1 MTTRQFDKLLAL
13 LKELFQLDR
22 PDLDF
27 GFYRI
32 MHAKSV
38 EITKFLEQDL
48 LLQVQDVLSQY
59 ESTDNASKL
68 DTLESEIYDH
78 LYGFFRRYYSEGDFI
93 SKRVYKPGVYAIP
106 YEGEEV
112 KLHWANADQYYIKT
126 SEHLRDYA
134 FQLRPGESDPMRVRF
149 QLVDA
154 MEGEH
159 GNVKEA
165 AAKKRVFV
173 LRHQNFISE
182 EKGEHGKELV
192 FRFEYRPATVADWPE
207 DQRNGK
213 PRPPDQQDLLAQAEE
228 HLQQLEGN
236 QFSQWLQALVQHH
249 VGTDGNRTKYSRFR
263 LHLNRFAARQTFDY
277 FIHKDLGGFLRRELD
292 FYIKNE
298 VMHLD
303 DVEHS
308 AATGVERYLSKIK
321 VIRRIGTEI
330 IDFLAQLEDF
340 QKTLWLKKKF
350 VVETSY
356 LVRLACVPE
365 DFHEE
370 IAANMDQRNEW
381 LALFGTAGL
390 QGDLPTTGLVVDTR
404 HFDSDFTNRLLDALS
419 DDGVDGCLDGVLVQ
433 SDNYQALS
441 MMTARYRSQI
451 DCVYIDPPYNTGD
464 SEISYKNGYLR
475 SSWLSLMANRLELLH
490 GLLAEDS
497 VLYVAIDDFEMVH
510 LAKLIDINMPGLRRE
525 MIIVN
530 HHPQGGKSKT
540 LSYTHEYML
549 ACLPV
554 SSNRTLAR
562 KIVDPEAE
570 QRPFKRAGTAE
581 SNFRLGRPN
590 SFYAILVH
598 PVSRKVVGLEKP
610 PKGSGYP
617 TDKTAEGLDRIYPI
631 GRKGEE
637 RVWRRTYESC
647 RKLVEQSQLECS
659 PGGAVYQVIEAK
671 DRRAA
676 LSSNWV
682 DKRYNAG
689 THGANLLRN
698 IMGIQNAFP
707 YPKSVHTVAD
717 AISVANFGHDACVL
731 DCFAGSGTTAH
742 AVINLNREDGGCR
755 RFILVEMGDYF
766 DTVLVSRIKR
776 IIFSPEW
783 KDGRPRRILTA
794 EEEERSPRVVKVL
807 RLESYEDT
815 INNLVDGR
823 RTDAQQATLNLYQHE
838 DAEGNDGPYL
848 LKYMLDVETR
858 GNPSLLNVAAF
869 VDPTAYR
876 LRVKRPGSDE
886 SREVNVDL
894 LETFNWLIGLTVSR
908 ITAPRTYEADTE
920 RDQEGRLRLAG
931 TLKEQADG
939 RWWFRMVTGTL
950 PDGRSVLVIWRK
962 RTGGESPEGIERDN
976 LILDEWC
983 KLQFQKTG
991 GGGDFDVLYVNGSN
1005 NIENLKSPSD
1015 TWAVRLIEDDFHRL
1029 MWEQ

>member
-1 MTTRQFDKLLAL
+1 MSDPTTTPQFDKLVTL

-22 PDLDF
+22 SDLDF
-27 GFYRI
+27 GVYRI
-32 MHAKSV
+32 MHAKSA

-48 LLQVQDVLSQY
+48 LPQVRDVLSRY
-59 ESTDNASKL
+59 ESADRATTQEDLADAL
-68 DTLESEIYDH
+68 RTLESEVYDH

-93 SKRVYKPGVYAIP
+93 SERVYKLGVYAIP

-126 SEHLRDYA
+126 SEYLRDYA
-134 FQLRPGESDPMRVRF
+134 FRLRPEESDPMPVRF

-154 MEGEH
+154 TQGEH
-159 GNVKEA
+159 GDIKET

-173 LRHQNFISE
+173 LRDQDFISE
-182 EKGEHGKELV
+182 EQGQHGKELV
-192 FRFEYRPATVADWPE
+192 FRFEYRPATVEDWPDE
-207 DQRNGK
+207 QREG
-213 PRPPDQQDLLAQAEE
+213 RPGPPAQRDLLAQAEAR
-228 HLQQLEGN
+228 LQRLAGS
-236 QFSQWLQALVQHH
+236 QFSRWRQALVQPH
-249 VGTDGNRTKYSRFR
+249 VAADGTSAEYSRFR
-263 LHLNRFAARQTFDY
+263 LHLNRYTARHTFDY

-303 DVEHS
+303 DVES
-308 AATGVERYLSKIK
+308 EAAPGVERYLSKIK

-330 IDFLAQLEDF
+330 IGFLAQLEDF

-350 VVETSY
+350 VIETSY
-356 LVRLACVPE
+356 LVRLACVPD

-370 IAANMDQRNEW
+370 ITANTAQCNEW
-381 LALFGTAGL
+381 MELFGTDGP
-390 QGDLPTTGLVVDTR
+390 QGDLSTRSSNPGLVVDTR
-404 HFDSDFTNRLLDALS
+404 YFDSDFTNRLLEALS

-441 MMTARYRSQI
+441 LMTARYRSQI

-464 SEISYKNGYLR
+464 SEIFYKNGYLR

-490 GLLAEDS
+490 GVLAEDP

-510 LAKLIDINMPGLRRE
+510 LAKLIDVAMPNLRRE

-549 ACLPV
+549 TCLPM

-570 QRPFKRAGTAE
+570 RRPFKRAGTAE
-581 SNFRLGRPN
+581 SNFRHGRPN

-610 PKGSGYP
+610 PTDSGYP
-617 TDKTAEGLDRIYPI
+617 TDKTAEGFDRIYPI
-631 GRKGEE
+631 GTKGEE
-637 RVWRRTYESC
+637 RVWRRAYESC
-647 RKLVEQSQLECS
+647 RELVEQSQLECS
-659 PGGAVYQVIEAK
+659 PKGAVYHVIEAK

-676 LSSNWV
+676 LTSNWV
-682 DKRYNAG
+682 GKRYNAG
-689 THGANLLRN
+689 TYGANLLRD
-698 IMGIQNAFP
+698 IMGVQNAFP

-717 AISVANFGHDACVL
+717 AISVANFGNDACVL
-731 DCFAGSGTTAH
+731 DFFAGSGTTAH

-776 IIFSPEW
+776 IVFCPEW
-783 KDGRPRRILTA
+783 KDGQPRRTLTS
-794 EEEERSPRVVKVL
+794 EEEERSPRVIKML
-807 RLESYEDT
+807 RLESYEDA
-815 INNLVDGR
+815 INNLVDRR
-823 RTDAQQATLNLYQHE
+823 RTDAQQTTLDLFQHKE
-838 DAEGNDGPYL
+838 IEGNGDKHL
-848 LKYMLDVETR
+848 LKYMLDVETQ
-858 GNPSLLNVAAF
+858 GSPSLLNVAAF

-876 LRVKRPGSDE
+876 LKVRQPGSDE

-894 LETFNWLIGLTVSR
+894 LETFNWLIGLTVHR
-908 ITAPRTYEADTE
+908 IAAPRTYEADTE
-920 RDQEGRLRLAG
+920 RDEERRLRLAG
-931 TLKEQADG
+931 TLKEQKDG
-939 RWWFRMVTGTL
+939 PWWFRMVTGTL

-962 RTGGESPEGIERDN
+962 RPGGESPEGIERDN
-976 LILDEWC
+976 LILDEWY
-983 KLQFQKTG
+983 KLQMQILKTG
-991 GGGDFDVLYVNGSN
+991 GGGF
-1005 NIENLKSPSD
+1005 
-1015 TWAVRLIEDDFHRL
+1015 
-1029 MWEQ
+1029 